1 MENDK
6 MKLSPPWITYYHKV
20 QALFEKD
27 DSVIVDFDEDKCY
40 LNIVIKEDVEKGEA
54 IRMLLPFEKNFG
66 NNIMKINVMTTKD
79 EKSIPTTALFAN
91 AFKGN
96 PIVEDIINTSDIFRD
111 NQTYIMFQNKVVQFF
126 NDNINDYNGMCSILY
141 QDIAKD
147 VFKDFA
153 DAHYCTSTNV
163 NKDKETKN
171 VDSIEKTNK
180 KMTYDDLAGLIE
192 AFWYGY

>member
-1 MENDK
+1 MKKNK
-6 MKLSPPWITYYHKV
+6 IKLSPPWITYYHKV

-27 DSVIVDFDEDKCY
+27 DSVIVDFDKDKCY
-40 LNIVIKEDVEKGEA
+40 LNIVVKEDVEKGEA
-54 IRMLLPFEKNFG
+54 IRTLLPFEKNFG

-96 PIVEDIINTSDIFRD
+96 PIVEDIIYASDIFRD

-126 NDNINDYNGMCSILY
+126 NDNINDYNGMCSTLY

-147 VFKDFA
+147 VFKDFV

-171 VDSIEKTNK
+171 ADFVKKTNK
-180 KMTYDDLAGLIE
+180 KMTYDDMAGLIE

>member
-1 MENDK
+1 MKERK
-6 MKLSPPWITYYHKV
+6 KTTKLSPPWITYYHKV

-27 DSVIVDFDEDKCY
+27 DSVIVNFDEDKCY
-40 LNIVIKEDVEKGEA
+40 LNIVVKEDVEKGEA
-54 IRMLLPFEKNFG
+54 IRTLLPFEKNFG
-66 NNIMKINVMTTKD
+66 NNIMKISVMTTKD

-96 PIVEDIINTSDIFRD
+96 PIVEDIINASDIFRD

-126 NDNINDYNGMCSILY
+126 NDNINDYNGMCSTLY

-147 VFKDFA
+147 VFKDFV

-163 NKDKETKN
+163 NKDTN
-171 VDSIEKTNK
+171 LNK
-180 KMTYDDLAGLIE
+180 KANKKSTSDVLTEIE

>member
-1 MENDK
+1 MENNK

-27 DSVIVDFDEDKCY
+27 DSVIVNFDEDKCY
-40 LNIVIKEDVEKGEA
+40 LNIIVKEDVEKGEA

-79 EKSIPTTALFAN
+79 EKSIPTTTLFAN

-126 NDNINDYNGMCSILY
+126 NDNINDYNGMCSTLY

-163 NKDKETKN
+163 NKNKETKN
-171 VDSIEKTNK
+171 VDSVEKTNK

>member
-147 VFKDFA
+147 VFKDFV
-153 DAHYCTSTNV
+153 DAHYCTSTNI
-163 NKDKETKN
+163 NKDKEIKSADF
-171 VDSIEKTNK
+171 VEKTNK

>member
-1 MENDK
+1 MENNK

-111 NQTYIMFQNKVVQFF
+111 NQT
-126 NDNINDYNGMCSILY
+126 DR
-141 QDIAKD
+141 
-147 VFKDFA
+147 
-153 DAHYCTSTNV
+153 
-163 NKDKETKN
+163 
-171 VDSIEKTNK
+171 
-180 KMTYDDLAGLIE
+180 
-192 AFWYGY
+192 